1 MKKVIALL
9 LIFMMVLPCISVVA
23 ENNINITINGE
34 AKTFDV
40 MPVMV
45 NDRTL
50 VPLRGIFETLGA
62 AVEWDDATWTVTA
75 TKDETTVVLQIDNKI
90 AKVND
95 SEIELDVPATLV
107 SERTMVPVRFVSE
120 SLGCKVDWVDETQ
133 TVVIT
138 SPAKKEEVV
147 KTAAGELLDGK
158 KVIFIGNSYVYYGN
172 CVINPGRTPWK
183 MEDRNKDKGYFYQ
196 LCKANGAE
204 VQVTN
209 WCFSGHTLYTTF
221 DGPCTTNIECKG
233 VDHEAE
239 LTERY
244 YDYVFISPHASS
256 GEEAGIK
263 ENFAYVV
270 DFFKKYNPDVKI
282 ILLGNHAVYGIN
294 NKDEEFSGIYNY
306 YPELEKQ
313 GVILADWGSIVRD
326 IVIGGVKVPGG
337 TLEYNKRT
345 FINTDE
351 YHENPLGGYIT
362 ALTAFCAITGAKAV
376 GQPYDFCSDKTI
388 SDKFDLPKYKADR
401 GGDSNFIEVFESEE
415 DMKGLQKLVDWLF
428 M

>member
-1 MKKVIALL
+1 MKKVIALFL
-9 LIFMMVLPCISVVA
+9 VFMLVLPCISVVA

-62 AVEWDDATWTVTA
+62 TVSWDDATWTVTA

-90 AKVND
+90 AKVNGN
-95 SEIELDVPATLV
+95 EIELDVPATLV

-138 SPAKKEEVV
+138 SPEKVEVV

-196 LCKANGAE
+196 LC
-204 VQVTN
+204 
-209 WCFSGHTLYTTF
+209 CF
-221 DGPCTTNIECKG
+221 
-233 VDHEAE
+233 
-239 LTERY
+239 
-244 YDYVFISPHASS
+244 
-256 GEEAGIK
+256 
-263 ENFAYVV
+263 
-270 DFFKKYNPDVKI
+270 
-282 ILLGNHAVYGIN
+282 
-294 NKDEEFSGIYNY
+294 
-306 YPELEKQ
+306 
-313 GVILADWGSIVRD
+313 
-326 IVIGGVKVPGG
+326 
-337 TLEYNKRT
+337 
-345 FINTDE
+345 
-351 YHENPLGGYIT
+351 
-362 ALTAFCAITGAKAV
+362 
-376 GQPYDFCSDKTI
+376 
-388 SDKFDLPKYKADR
+388 
-401 GGDSNFIEVFESEE
+401 
-415 DMKGLQKLVDWLF
+415 
-428 M
+428 